1 MALRAILLGVVIA
14 AAILAGFHF
23 YGPQFFVDGR
33 SPFQT
38 NFAAGAGIG
47 LVLGLIGPFAAGARG
62 GERAASAILIA
73 LPGLLVMAAVT
84 SHFAIVFRA
93 LDPAMDKVFGA
104 LMLWGYA
111 FLLMGGLL
119 RWRR

>member
-1 MALRAILLGVVIA
+1 MAIRAILLGVVIA
-14 AAILAGFHF
+14 AAILAGFHL

-47 LVLGLIGPFAAGARG
+47 LLLGLVGPFVAGARG
-62 GERAASAILIA
+62 AERTASAILIA
-73 LPGLLVMAAVT
+73 LPGLIAMAAVT
-84 SHFAIVFRA
+84 SHFAIVFRS
-93 LDPAMDKVFGA
+93 LDPVMDKVFGA

-111 FLLMGGLL
+111 FLLAGGLM

>member
-14 AAILAGFHF
+14 AATLAGFHF

>member
-1 MALRAILLGVVIA
+1 MAIRSLLFGVVLA

-23 YGPQFFVDGR
+23 YGPLFFIDGR

-47 LVLGLIGPFAAGARG
+47 LTLGLVGPFICAARG
-62 GERAASAILIA
+62 SERPMSAILIA

-84 SHFAIVFRA
+84 SHFAIIFRG
-93 LDPAMDKVFGA
+93 LDPVMDKVFGA
-104 LMLWGYA
+104 LILWGYA

>member
-1 MALRAILLGVVIA
+1 MALRAILLGIVIA
-14 AAILAGFHF
+14 AAVLAGFHF
-23 YGPQFFVDGR
+23 FGPQFFIDGR

-47 LVLGLIGPFAAGARG
+47 LVLGLVGPFVVGARG

-93 LDPAMDKVFGA
+93 LDPVMDKVFGA

>member
-1 MALRAILLGVVIA
+1 MAIRAILLGIVFA

-47 LVLGLIGPFAAGARG
+47 LLLGLVGPFVAGARG
-62 GERAASAILIA
+62 TERAAAAILIA

-84 SHFAIVFRA
+84 SHFAIVFRG
-93 LDPAMDKVFGA
+93 LDPVMDKVFGA

-111 FLLMGGLL
+111 FLLAGGLL

>member
-38 NFAAGAGIG
+38 NFAVGAGIG
-47 LVLGLIGPFAAGARG
+47 LALGLIGPFAAGARG